1 MGKMDTVEFIKGCV
15 FILMSIFFGIVAT
28 ALAVATESLKDQRE
42 TDPEIGNLEVG
53 VGYAMTLISI
63 VIVLLM
69 LDQGIQQFR

>member
-1 MGKMDTVEFIKGCV
+1 MDTVEFIKGCV